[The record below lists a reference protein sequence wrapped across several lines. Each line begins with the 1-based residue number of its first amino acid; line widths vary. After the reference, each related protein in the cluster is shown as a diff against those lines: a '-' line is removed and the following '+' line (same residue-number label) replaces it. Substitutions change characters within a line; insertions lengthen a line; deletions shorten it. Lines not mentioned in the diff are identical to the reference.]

1 MPTLQRLVSA
11 TEEISSVLLELEL
24 DPTREL
30 LDRSSLAGAT
40 AERWSAA
47 RAVLQ
52 DAWAAQAEL
61 EAVIERAR
69 SLRGKRRRAELEA
82 LVCGPSIAGSTPDA
96 VLARMRAACSEARA
110 CLTEVA
116 GAWEALVPRLKRAN
130 AAIGAPGAER
140 RELARLTASI
150 SADPLGAPLGDL
162 DALEASIAFRADAS
176 RHLAAARALL
186 DELYAIA
193 EESRAAHVAVLEK
206 TAGVEVPAPLTLPA
220 DIGRRLDDVDSPIAL
235 TEWSAQ
241 AAELLS
247 DGRRILAANRAP
259 IQERTELR
267 GLLDA
272 YHAKARALR
281 ALEDPELSKR
291 FERAHRALHTAPT
304 DLREAARLV
313 HDYRRG
319 LGAPGVRR

>member
-1 MPTLQRLVSA
+1 MA
-11 TEEISSVLLELEL
+11 DAEKGAAWL
-24 DPTREL
+24 D
-30 LDRSSLAGAT
+30 A
-40 AERWSAA
+40 
-47 RAVLQ
+47 
-52 DAWAAQAEL
+52 
-61 EAVIERAR
+61 
-69 SLRGKRRRAELEA
+69 RRAGRVA
-82 LVCGPSIAGSTPDA
+82 PSA
-96 VLARMRAACSEARA
+96 
-110 CLTEVA
+110 
-116 GAWEALVPRLKRAN
+116 
-130 AAIGAPGAER
+130 
-140 RELARLTASI
+140 
-150 SADPLGAPLGDL
+150 L
-162 DALEASIAFRADAS
+162 DA
-176 RHLAAARALL
+176 ALDHAYVHGIPPGERTGWPEL
-186 DELYAIA
+186 DELYTVA
-193 EESRAAHVAVLEK
+193 EESRASHVAVLEK
-206 TAGVEVPAPLTLPA
+206 TSGVEVPAPLTLPA
-220 DIGRRLDDVDSPIAL
+220 DIGRRLDDVDSPKAL